1 MSKQLDRMEHP
12 DAELLGSF
20 AEGTLGADRTAAIAA
35 HLGSCNECLDAVGA
49 AARAMREEQPIAP
62 SAPPWWSR
70 KTFSLAAAAALIM
83 LVGLATF
90 RQVLR
95 SETSLDR
102 LVNAAPRGYRLI
114 EPRLTGFR
122 WAAMRTY
129 RAAEPSL
136 STADPEFLQMAGA
149 AGDALRR
156 ARKSQKSADAVHAAG
171 VGQLLLREPASAA
184 SWLEKA
190 TALERDNAHTWS
202 DLAAAQ
208 LARATQ
214 EQRPLDLPL
223 ALASADA
230 ALRIDPR
237 LPEARFNRAL
247 ILEKMQLRD
256 DAVTAWRAYLEID
269 ATSPWAG
276 EAREHLEQLT
286 PASPR

>member
-1 MSKQLDRMEHP
+1 MSEQLNRMEHP

-20 AEGTLGADRTAAIAA
+20 IEGTLDAHRTAAIAA
-35 HLGSCNECLDAVGA
+35 HIGSCNECLDAAGA
-49 AARAMREEQPIAP
+49 AARAIREEQPIAP
-62 SAPPWWSR
+62 SAQPWWSR
-70 KTFSLAAAAALIM
+70 KRFSLAAAATLIM

-102 LVNAAPRGYRLI
+102 LVNTAPRNYRLI

-129 RAAEPSL
+129 RDATPSL
-136 STADPEFLQMAGA
+136 STTDPEFLEMAGA

-156 ARKSQKSADAVHAAG
+156 ARKSETSADAVHAAG
-171 VGQLLLREPASAA
+171 IGQLLLREPASAA
-184 SWLEKA
+184 AWLEKA
-190 TALERDNAHTWS
+190 TALDRDNAQAWS

-214 EQRPLDLPL
+214 EQRPADLPQ

-247 ILEKMQLRD
+247 ILERMERRD
-256 DAVTAWRAYLEID
+256 DAAAAWRAYLEID
-269 ATSPWAG
+269 GSSPWAG
-276 EAREHLEQLT
+276 EAREHLQRMT
-286 PASPR
+286 SAR

>member
-1 MSKQLDRMEHP
+1 MSEQLDRMEHP

-20 AEGTLGADRTAAIAA
+20 VEGTLDADRTAAIAA

-49 AARAMREEQPIAP
+49 ATRIMREEQ
-62 SAPPWWSR
+62 SAAAGAQPWWSR
-70 KTFSLAAAAALIM
+70 KRFSIAAAAALIM

-102 LVNAAPRGYRLI
+102 LVNAVPRNYRVV

-122 WAAMRTY
+122 WAAMRAD
-129 RAAEPSL
+129 RAATPSV
-136 STADPEFLQMAGA
+136 STADPEFLEMAGA

-156 ARKSQKSADAVHAAG
+156 ARKHEKSANALHAAG

-190 TALERDNAHTWS
+190 TALDRDNANAWS

-214 EQRPLDLPL
+214 ENRPMDLSQ

-247 ILEKMQLRD
+247 ILERMERRD
-256 DAVTAWRAYLEID
+256 DGAAAWRAYLEID
-269 ATSPWAG
+269 GTSPWAG
-276 EAREHLEQLT
+276 EAQEHLQRVTL
-286 PASPR
+286 PR

>member
-1 MSKQLDRMEHP
+1 MSELLDRMEHP

-20 AEGTLGADRTAAIAA
+20 VEGTLDADRTAAIAA

-49 AARAMREEQPIAP
+49 AARAMREEQIAS
-62 SAPPWWSR
+62 SAKPWWSR
-70 KTFSLAAAAALIM
+70 KTFSIAAAAALIM

-102 LVNAAPRGYRLI
+102 LVNAAPRDYRLI

-122 WAAMRTY
+122 WAAMRTPY
-129 RAAEPSL
+129 RDASPSL
-136 STADPEFLQMAGA
+136 STADPDFLEMAVA
-149 AGDALRR
+149 AGEALRR
-156 ARKSQKSADAVHAAG
+156 ARKSEKSADAVHAAG
-171 VGQLLLREPASAA
+171 VGQLLLREPASAT

-214 EQRPLDLPL
+214 EQRPTDLLL

-247 ILEKMQLRD
+247 ILETMQLRD
-256 DAVTAWRAYLEID
+256 EAATAWRAYLEVD
-269 ATSPWAG
+269 GTSPWAG
-276 EAREHLEQLT
+276 EAREHLERL
-286 PASPR
+286 ADGSGR